1 MVTHQLKA
9 GVSKVNI
16 TPPVG
21 IDLGGYT
28 GRINPSQ
35 GIHDNLYAKALVLD
49 NGERKIAIVTT
60 DLVAW
65 PFDCNRHMKFCGLI
79 EKKTKINKENIMIT
93 ASHTH
98 SGPDRKDEDY
108 ISVLQKKIIGAV
120 YVASQNMKKAQIGVG
135 KGEVKGIGFNREG
148 LGDIDTELGVIKVE
162 DLDRNS
168 IALFTNYAC
177 HGVVLG
183 PKNLLISADYP
194 GAMQEF
200 IEKAEGGI
208 AMFTQGACGDIDPLI
223 NSYAWGSGTFK
234 DVKQVGTI
242 LGAEAVKVAG
252 QIETTPQ
259 VDIEVKS
266 KVIELFLQKLPSLDR
281 AQEMVKKCKQ
291 DLNKLKSECSSMIGS
306 ETKKVLELNLRW
318 AQKVLNL
325 VESGKKEEEPVVTKI
340 QLLSINDIILVGIPG
355 EIFTEIGLSIKK
367 NSGFKNTFI
376 IGYANGYI
384 GYIPPRKVF
393 VKGGYGVGES
403 FKRIGRPSPFTPDVG
418 ERVEKA
424 IFDLMK
430 SLK

>member
-1 MVTHQLKA
+1 MTTRQLKA

-28 GRINPSQ
+28 ARIDPSQ
-35 GIHDNLYAKALVLD
+35 GIHDDLHAKALVLD

-60 DLVAW
+60 DLIVW
-65 PFDCNRHMKFCGLI
+65 PFDYNRHMKFCGLI
-79 EKKTKINKENIMIT
+79 EKKTKINKENIMIS

-98 SGPDRKDEDY
+98 SGPDRKDEGY

-120 YVASQNMKKAQIGVG
+120 YMASQNMKEARIGVG
-135 KGEVKGIGFNREG
+135 KGEVKGIGFNREE
-148 LGDIDTELGVIKVE
+148 LEDIDMELGVIKVE
-162 DLDRNS
+162 DLDGNLV
-168 IALFTNYAC
+168 ALLTNYAC

-200 IEKAEGGI
+200 IEKAEGGV

-234 DVKQVGTI
+234 DVKQVGAI
-242 LGAEAVKVAG
+242 LGAEAVKVAE
-252 QIETTPQ
+252 QVETIPQ
-259 VDIEVKS
+259 VDIKIKS
-266 KVIELFLQKLPSLDR
+266 KVIELPLQKLPSLDQ
-281 AQEMVKKCKQ
+281 AKKMVKKCEQ
-291 DLNKLKSECSSMIGS
+291 DLNKLKQEHSSMIGS
-306 ETKKVLELNLRW
+306 ETKKVLELNLQW
-318 AQKVLNL
+318 AQKVFNL
-325 VESGKKEEEPVVTKI
+325 VKSGKKEEGPVAAKI
-340 QLLSINDIILVGIPG
+340 QLLSINDVILVGIPG

-384 GYIPPRKVF
+384 GYIPPKKAF
-393 VKGGYGVGES
+393 EKGGYGVEES
-403 FKRIGRPSPFTPDVG
+403 FKWIGRPSPFTPDVG
-418 ERVEKA
+418 ERVAKA